1 VAADTQPKAV
11 RQGYEPSA
19 FFFTQRHDSGDSRLL
34 AWAPSLVTLRYT
46 IERLIKVLP
55 ASVEVL
61 LKIQPDGESSAPS
74 DDQIWERFY
83 GVVPQEA
90 LLEAI
95 ARCDVFIFQ
104 DSRNQLCV
112 RDPTSF
118 DYIVLDNVG
127 VIYVYSD
134 AAAFRHVLVDAGFEE
149 RMEQLVSEARRTG
162 RKHRRMAASSSGSLC
177 ASFAYLQCPD
187 RTNREILVRF
197 TSPRAV

>member
-149 RMEQLVSEARRTG
+149 RMEQLVSEAPYWTQTPEDG
-162 RKHRRMAASSSGSLC
+162 REQQREFVRLLRLSAVPG
-177 ASFAYLQCPD
+177 PD
-187 RTNREILVRF
+187 E
-197 TSPRAV
+197 SPDPRQVH